1 MRVSN
6 PVDGHFFMSKKVKT
20 MASIAEASDRLIRE
34 SGGELPT
41 ARDLSK
47 ATGFSAATVYFHF
60 GSIGGVIRHLVR
72 VRMSAFHDELEQL
85 IAAHDPKIDPR
96 VLLDELVDRMFANAL
111 KYNPTLVRKVYKI
124 ALEHSDRITEMDAS
138 GDRLLVQIRAA
149 IANDETGVFKTL
161 TNDEVV
167 FLFRGLVAIIRSP
180 LMERSPFFGTTPH
193 VHLAK
198 TYMHNMFLSKN

>member
-1 MRVSN
+1 
-6 PVDGHFFMSKKVKT
+6 MSKKVKT

-72 VRMSAFHDELEQL
+72 VRMSAFHEELEAL
-85 IAAHDPKIDPR
+85 IAAHDPKIAPR

-124 ALEHSDRITEMDAS
+124 ALENSDRITEMDAS

-149 IANDETGVFKTL
+149 IAHDETDGFKTL
-161 TNDEVV
+161 TNDEVI
-167 FLFRGLVAIIRSP
+167 FLFRGLVAIIRAP
-180 LMERSPFFGTTPH
+180 LMERSAFFGTPAH

-198 TYMHNMFLSKN
+198 TYMQKMFLTSN